1 MRGVPNGTAAAP
13 GIAFE
18 TDPNT
23 GIYRPGAD
31 QLAVATNGTGRL
43 FVNASGQV
51 SIGSSASGA
60 PLNISE
66 QGAAGAPLF
75 RFIGNSGNG
84 NYMRGGWF
92 ASDNTTQLARLAVDG
107 TAAMYFGT
115 VSSTPLIITTN
126 STERLRI
133 DSSGN
138 VGIGTSS
145 PQTLLELSASNSN
158 IPSGDPPLNILRF
171 NDTDPGTA
179 GGQPTGRIEFY
190 VNDAGAGGTGVG
202 SFIEGA
208 AGGSTGGGRIRF
220 GTSNSGATG
229 ASTKVVIDD
238 SGFVGIG
245 TTSPVFGVGDGLEVA
260 RSGVATVRVSSNSQ
274 GVELR
279 SDAGTGT
286 LETRG
291 AFPLV
296 LGIGGTE
303 RARID
308 SSGRLL
314 VGTST
319 AYTVGSAA
327 GSVQIAAAG
336 PSSFS
341 VSRYSGNAFPP
352 VLSLGK
358 SRGTS
363 LGAYTA
369 TTTGDQLGLVEFAG
383 SDGTDLLTIGAS
395 IFAVVDGA
403 VASNSLPT
411 SLAFTTTTAAS
422 PTERM
427 RIDSSGR
434 LLVGTSTSVN
444 DTFGAAQL
452 QVSTT
457 STNMASFARYSDN
470 AFSPTVVLKKSRG
483 GIGAQGLV
491 SLGDT
496 LGELQFAGSDGAG
509 FVRGASIYATVDGT
523 PGANDMPGRLVF
535 STTADGAATPT
546 ERMRITSDGTILVGT
561 TATPTGAG
569 SGAVVAQDRVVI
581 GSVNAGLHQLI
592 VGEVGTVTATTGVQ
606 TFKFVNLSPDVRRAA
621 YVKLSVANRQN
632 GNTPSNSPAAEY
644 AFQLHATSAG
654 VCSLNGATTVFE
666 YTYVYATH
674 LSFANLGSGEC
685 TVTLT
690 NPTGFDLNGAYKI
703 ELLTQGGFF
712 TLDSVTVT

>member
-1 MRGVPNGTAAAP
+1 VQGLISTKAPDGSTRGLVGSPSWDTSYFAVQNGTLAQSAANTALFQNTV
-13 GIAFE
+13 GI
-18 TDPNT
+18 TTLN
-23 GIYRPGAD
+23 
-31 QLAVATNGTGRL
+31 
-43 FVNASGQV
+43 
-51 SIGSSASGA
+51 SASTY
-60 PLNISE
+60 PL
-66 QGAAGAPLF
+66 LF
-75 RFIGNSGNG
+75 CIGN
-84 NYMRGGWF
+84 
-92 ASDNTTQLARLAVDG
+92 
-107 TAAMYFGT
+107 
-115 VSSTPLIITTN
+115 
-126 STERLRI
+126 
-133 DSSGN
+133 
-138 VGIGTSS
+138 
-145 PQTLLELSASNSN
+145 
-158 IPSGDPPLNILRF
+158 
-171 NDTDPGTA
+171 
-179 GGQPTGRIEFY
+179 
-190 VNDAGAGGTGVG
+190 
-202 SFIEGA
+202 
-208 AGGSTGGGRIRF
+208 
-220 GTSNSGATG
+220 
-229 ASTKVVIDD
+229 
-238 SGFVGIG
+238 
-245 TTSPVFGVGDGLEVA
+245 
-260 RSGVATVRVSSNSQ
+260 
-274 GVELR
+274 
-279 SDAGTGT
+279 
-286 LETRG
+286 
-291 AFPLV
+291 
-296 LGIGGTE
+296 GTE